1 MKLSFLAVA
10 ALWVGVALAQA
21 PDAPPGGGPGPSP
34 SGDRG
39 PGGRHES
46 PAEHMDHLATLLDLS
61 ADQKTQVQAVLE
73 AEHAKMK
80 AQHDQAEA
88 SGTKPTFEQMKA
100 AHEQA
105 QKDTL
110 AKLTPILTPDQL
122 KKFQV
127 LMAERGPPGHPH

>member
-1 MKLSFLAVA
+1 MKASLLAVA

-21 PDAPPGGGPGPSP
+21 PDAPPGGGPGP
-34 SGDRG
+34 
-39 PGGRHES
+39 GGRHES
-46 PAEHMDHLATLLDLS
+46 PAEHMDHLATLLDLTD
-61 ADQKTQVQAVLE
+61 AQKTQVQAVLE
-73 AEHAKMK
+73 EEHTKMK

-105 QKDTL
+105 QQDTL
-110 AKLTPILTPDQL
+110 TKLTPILTPAQL

-127 LMAERGPPGHPH
+127 LMAEHGPPGRPH